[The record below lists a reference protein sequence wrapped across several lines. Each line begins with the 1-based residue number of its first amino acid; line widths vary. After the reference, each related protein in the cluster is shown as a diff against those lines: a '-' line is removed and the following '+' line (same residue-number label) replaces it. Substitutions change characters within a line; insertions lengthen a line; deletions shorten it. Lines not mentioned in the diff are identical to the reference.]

1 MAFAEVHIVVVR
13 LTLDWNVSLKVIV
26 RKNDFIFVNSR
37 FLWNEFKNKLFRLS
51 NLKDAFIFA

>member
-13 LTLDWNVSLKVIV
+13 LTFDWNVSLKVIV